1 MDFNI
6 FPWQKNSI
14 YTEETM
20 FNKIENSWTL
30 LKASIGV
37 LRADKE
43 LVVFPILSTIAVLVV
58 TASFAL
64 PMVFASFGDALFTGD
79 SQILGFIVG
88 FGFYIVQYFV
98 VIFAN
103 SALVG
108 AAMIRLRGGDPTV
121 KDGLSIAWER
131 IGSILVY
138 ALISAT
144 VGMILRLISEK
155 GKTVGRIVSSIVG
168 MAWNLAT
175 YLAIPVLVVEGV
187 GPIEA
192 VKRSGN
198 YLKKTWGEQIAG
210 NFGVGIIFGIIF
222 LLVILIAIP
231 VFYFVIMTESL
242 ALIIGT
248 AVLFVLAFGI
258 IGLINSTLNGIY
270 VAAVYRYAAE
280 GETGGFFD
288 EALVKG
294 AFRQK

>member
-1 MDFNI
+1 
-6 FPWQKNSI
+6 
-14 YTEETM
+14 M
-20 FNKIENSWTL
+20 FTKIENSWTL
-30 LKASIGV
+30 LKASVAV

-43 LVVFPILSTIAVLVV
+43 LIVFPIVSTIAVLVV

-64 PMVFASFGDALFTGD
+64 PMLFAGFGDALLDSD
-79 SQILGFIVG
+79 SQILATIVG

-98 VIFAN
+98 IIFAN

-121 KDGLSIAWER
+121 RDGFRIAWER

-144 VGMILRLISEK
+144 VGMILRLISER

-168 MAWNLAT
+168 MAWNMAT
-175 YLAIPVLVVEGV
+175 YLAVPVLVVEKV
-187 GPIEA
+187 GPVEA

-210 NFGVGIIFGIIF
+210 NFGVGIIFGILV
-222 LLVILIAIP
+222 LLVVLIAIP
-231 VFYFVIMTESL
+231 VFYFVVMTESL

-248 AVLFVLAFGI
+248 AVLFVLAFVL

-288 EALVKG
+288 ETLVQG